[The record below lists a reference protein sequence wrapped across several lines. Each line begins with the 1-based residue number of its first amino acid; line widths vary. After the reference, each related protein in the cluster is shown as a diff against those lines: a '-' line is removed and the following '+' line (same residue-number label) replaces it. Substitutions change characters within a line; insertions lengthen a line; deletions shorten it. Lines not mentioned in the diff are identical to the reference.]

1 MGKSP
6 YKPISNYEQHEINP
20 YAPEAIDTMRVK
32 KRTTMVHATKRQA
45 IHQME
50 VVDRQTGEVSDV
62 HTTFLSVK
70 PVDEAQFVKMF
81 TDELRILW
89 DLSKPA
95 MRVLTYVMTALRINQ
110 DSIMFDLADC
120 REYTGYK
127 SERSVFYGLGELIE
141 NGIIARTMKPYMY
154 FINPMIVFNG
164 DRVTFARTYVKER
177 SNKRKQDTK
186 TLDMFEQQELEAPED
201 EQQPSKADTAE

>member
-1 MGKSP
+1 MAKAT
-6 YKPISNYEQHEINP
+6 YKAITKYEQHIANP
-20 YAPEAIDTMRVK
+20 FTPETVETMRVK

-50 VVDRQTGEVSDV
+50 VVDKTTGEVSDV

-70 PVDEAQFVKMF
+70 PVDEDQFVKVF
-81 TDELRILW
+81 VRELRALW

-95 MRVLTYVMTALRINQ
+95 MRVLTYIMACMKANQ
-110 DSIMFDLADC
+110 DEIIFEIEDC
-120 REYTGYK
+120 MEYTRYK
-127 SERSVFYGLGELIE
+127 SERSVFSGLGELIE
-141 NGIIARTMKPYMY
+141 NGIIARSTKTYRY

-177 SNKRKQDTK
+177 SNKRKRDTK

-201 EQQPSKADTAE
+201 EQQASEADTAE

>member
-1 MGKSP
+1 MGKSA
-6 YKPISNYEQHEINP
+6 YRPISKYEQHEINP
-20 YAPEAIDTMRVK
+20 YAPEAIETMRVK

-50 VVDRQTGEVSDV
+50 VVDKVTGEVSDI
-62 HTTFLSVK
+62 HTTFFNAK
-70 PVDEAQFVKMF
+70 IVDEAQFVKVF

-95 MRVLTYVMTALRINQ
+95 MRVLTYVMSALRINQ

-120 REYTGYK
+120 RGYTGYK
-127 SERSVFYGLGELIE
+127 SERSIFYGLGELIE
-141 NGIIARTMKPYMY
+141 NGIIARTTKPYMY

-164 DRVTFARTYVKER
+164 NRVTFARTYIKTR
-177 SNKRKQDTK
+177 KRKENPDQLKLFDEPK
-186 TLDMFEQQELEAPED
+186 QLEGNSD
-201 EQQPSKADTAE
+201 EQPADQSD